1 MANLAILLPRARR
14 PITVIDHLLRRTAS
28 ARGIA
33 MMLSKTDAD
42 VTEAYAAECEA
53 EARRLMEEQ
62 QVLIAA

>member
-1 MANLAILLPRARR
+1 
-14 PITVIDHLLRRTAS
+14 
-28 ARGIA
+28 